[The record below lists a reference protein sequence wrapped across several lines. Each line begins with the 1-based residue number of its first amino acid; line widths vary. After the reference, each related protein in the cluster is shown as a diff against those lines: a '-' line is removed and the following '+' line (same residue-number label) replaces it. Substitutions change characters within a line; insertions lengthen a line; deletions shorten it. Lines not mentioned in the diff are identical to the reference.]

1 MERIEIG
8 QSLVVDPDICHGKM
22 TFKGTRVTVR
32 TVLASLKMGDSVED
46 ILRKWPELRREA
58 VEEAVTLAA
67 AALLQPYQP
76 LLEAAA

>member
-1 MERIEIG
+1 
-8 QSLVVDPDICHGKM
+8 VVDPDICHGKM